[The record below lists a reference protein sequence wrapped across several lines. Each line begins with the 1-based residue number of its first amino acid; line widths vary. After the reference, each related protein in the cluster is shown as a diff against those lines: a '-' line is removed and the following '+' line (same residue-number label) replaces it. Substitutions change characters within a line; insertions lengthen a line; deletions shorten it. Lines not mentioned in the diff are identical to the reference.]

1 MHPSHIAI
9 RNPVFVFIMV
19 LVISIAGFQAYKS
32 IPREAAPDIQ
42 IPLLIVSIPFPGSS
56 PEDVE
61 SLISNKVEQELK
73 TIKNLKEISSTS
85 SEGVSVLTLEF
96 TSDFDISEARTKV
109 REKMDQIK
117 PDLPADAEDYQVTE
131 INLSE
136 QPLMILNLAGD
147 MGLLGLTELADDVKE
162 EIEGIPGILEV
173 RRAGGLEKEIRVY
186 VNPDKM
192 NYYKLALNQVSSSI
206 SNENTNLPGGT
217 ITMGPTKYM
226 IRVPG
231 EFINPEGINEALIS
245 APNQVPVRVRDI
257 AQVVFGYK
265 EVTSKSRL
273 DGLESVSLSIVKRSG
288 ENLLAIRNEVKSI
301 IQRLEKDYKEDVKF
315 SILSDQGEHVQQIV
329 KDLENNIL
337 TGFVLVFLVLLL
349 VMGISNAL
357 LVAVAIPLSFLVSMI
372 ILNVMGFTLNIVVL
386 FSLILSLGL
395 LVDNAIVIVENIYRH
410 RQAGKSRIEAAK
422 LGTKEIAIPVTT
434 STITTVAAFFPLIFM
449 PGIAGEFI
457 SFLPKTLIVT
467 LSSSLFVALIINAVF
482 CSTMMR
488 VKVNKEV
495 TSDFDELKLVDHS
508 KILRIYQM
516 ILRSVLRFRFVTV
529 IVFIFLFIGTFY
541 WYGTNTFPRKRI
553 EFFPKTEPSEAVVN
567 ITAPMGTTLEI
578 SDGYV
583 TSVEGYIEN
592 DMDKLDAVVA
602 NVGQRRGSGASSSG
616 STTTYLSHVV
626 LDFPS
631 WQNWV
636 EKPSE
641 IIKNLRQK
649 LVKMV
654 GVQVKLAEAQSG
666 PPTGKAFNLEVQGK
680 DFSKMI
686 DSVEKIKKRIKDIP
700 GLVDLTDDFD
710 RSRPELKV
718 IIDRDKASRLGFRA
732 RDIASTVRTAFNGKK
747 VSVFRDGT
755 EEYDIWVQLDQSFRK
770 NQSDLASLFIFTPT
784 GEPVRLSEIAKV
796 DTGPSY
802 GSIRHVD
809 TERTITISG
818 DAFRVPGPVL
828 VMKAQRVLKDL
839 ELPDGVRYKF
849 TGENKG
855 RQETQ
860 VFIGQALII
869 AICLILVVMIAQFN
883 SIALP
888 FIVITSVFMSVMG
901 VLLGLIVHDR
911 PFGIIMTG
919 VGTVALAGIVVNNV
933 IVMLDF
939 VVKLR
944 KRGFARNE
952 AMVLASAV
960 RFRPVLLTAVTTVIG
975 LAPMAMGMDIDFSRD
990 SPIVFGSESGSFW
1003 KSMALAIMYGLGVAT
1018 FLTLIM
1024 VPTLYSL
1031 IEDGRER
1038 IIRLLSKYIS
1048 FENLNEIKT
1057 TPKLNEIN

>member
-42 IPLLIVSIPFPGSS
+42 IPLLIVSIPFPGAS

-61 SLISNKVEQELK
+61 SLISNKAEQELK

-96 TSDFDISEARTKV
+96 TADFDISEARTKV

-147 MGLLGLTELADDVKE
+147 MGLLGLTELADEVKE
-162 EIEGIPGILEV
+162 EIEGITGILEV

-231 EFINPEGINEALIS
+231 EFVSPEGINEALIS

-288 ENLLAIRNEVKSI
+288 ENLLAIRDEVKSI

-315 SILSDQGEHVQQIV
+315 SILSDQGERVQQIV
-329 KDLENNIL
+329 KDLENNII

-410 RQAGKSRIEAAK
+410 RQAGRSRIEAAK

-508 KILRIYQM
+508 KILRVYQRT
-516 ILRSVLRFRFVTV
+516 LRGVLRFRFVTV

-654 GVQVKLAEAQSG
+654 GVQVKLVEAQSG
-666 PPTGKAFNLEVQGK
+666 PPTGKAFNLEVQGE

-686 DSVEKIKKRIKDIP
+686 DSVEIIKQRIKDIP

-770 NQSDLASLFIFTPT
+770 NQSDLASLFIFTPS

-828 VMKAQRVLKDL
+828 VMKAQQVLKDL

-860 VFIGQALII
+860 IFIGQALII

-944 KRGFARNE
+944 KQGFARNE

-1003 KSMALAIMYGLGVAT
+1003 KSMALAIMYGLSVAT
-1018 FLTLIM
+1018 FLTLFM

-1038 IIRLLSKYIS
+1038 LIRLLSKYIS
-1048 FENLNEIKT
+1048 FTNSNNIKA
-1057 TPKLNEIN
+1057 

>member
-61 SLISNKVEQELK
+61 SLISNKVEQDLK
-73 TIKNLKEISSTS
+73 TIKNLKKISSTS

-117 PDLPADAEDYQVTE
+117 PDLPSDAEDYQVTE

-147 MGLLGLTELADDVKE
+147 IGLLRLTELADEVKE
-162 EIEGIPGILEV
+162 EIEGVPGILEV

-231 EFINPEGINEALIS
+231 EFVSPEGINEAVIS
-245 APNQVPVRVRDI
+245 SPNQVPVRVGDI
-257 AQVVFGYK
+257 AEVVFGYK

-288 ENLLAIRNEVKSI
+288 ENLLAIRDEVKSI
-301 IQRLEKDYKEDVKF
+301 IKRLEKDYNEDVKF
-315 SILSDQGEHVQQIV
+315 SILSDQGERVQQIV
-329 KDLENNIL
+329 TDLENNII
-337 TGFVLVFLVLLL
+337 TGFILVFLVLLL

-457 SFLPKTLIVT
+457 GFLPKTLIVT

-488 VKVNKEV
+488 VKVSKEV

-508 KILRIYQM
+508 KILQIYQM
-516 ILRSVLRFRFVTV
+516 LLRGVLRHRFVT
-529 IVFIFLFIGTFY
+529 ILIFIFLFVGTFY

-553 EFFPKTEPSEAVVN
+553 EFFPKNEPSEAVVN

-583 TSVEGYIEN
+583 NSVEGYIEN
-592 DMDKLDAVVA
+592 DKDKLDAVVA

-626 LDFPS
+626 LDFPR
-631 WQNWV
+631 WQDWV

-666 PPTGKAFNLEVQGK
+666 PPTGKAFNLEVQGD

-686 DSVEKIKKRIKDIP
+686 SAVEKIKKRIKDIP

-770 NQSDLASLFIFTPT
+770 NQSDLASLFIFTPS

-809 TERTITISG
+809 TERTISISG

-828 VMKAQRVLKDL
+828 VMKAQRILKGI
-839 ELPDGVRYKF
+839 ELPDGVQYKF

-855 RQETQ
+855 RKETQ
-860 VFIGQALII
+860 KFIGQARFI

-888 FIVITSVFMSVMG
+888 LIVLTSVFMSVMG
-901 VLLGLIVHDR
+901 VFLGLIVHDR

-939 VVKLR
+939 VVRLR
-944 KRGFARNE
+944 KQGFARNE
-952 AMVLASAV
+952 AMILASAV
-960 RFRPVLLTAVTTVIG
+960 RFRPILLTAVTTVIG
-975 LAPMAMGMDIDFSRD
+975 LAPLAIGMDIDFSRD
-990 SPIVFGSESGSFW
+990 SPIVFGAEILKFW

-1018 FLTLIM
+1018 FLTLFM

-1038 IIRLLSKYIS
+1038 INKLLSKYFS
-1048 FENLNEIKT
+1048 FQNINEIKT
-1057 TPKLNEIN
+1057 VSDVN

>member
-9 RNPVFVFIMV
+9 RNPVFVFVMV
-19 LVISIAGFQAYKS
+19 LVISIAGFQAYKT

-42 IPLLIVSIPFPGSS
+42 IPLLIVSIPFPGAT

-61 SLISNKVEQELK
+61 SLITNKVEQELK
-73 TIKNLKEISSTS
+73 TIKNLEEISSTS

-96 TSDFDISEARTKV
+96 TSDFEISEARTKV

-117 PDLPADAEDYQVTE
+117 PDLPADAEDYQISE

-136 QPLMILNLAGD
+136 RPLMILNLAGD
-147 MGLLGLTELADDVKE
+147 MGLLGLTELADEVKE

-192 NYYKLALNQVSSSI
+192 NYYKLALNQVSSAI

-231 EFINPEGINEALIS
+231 EFISPEGINEALIS

-257 AQVVFGYK
+257 AKVVFSYK

-288 ENLLAIRNEVKSI
+288 ENLLAIRDEVKSI
-301 IQRLEKDYKEDVKF
+301 IKRLEKDYKEDVKF
-315 SILSDQGEHVQQIV
+315 SILSDQGERVQQIV
-329 KDLENNIL
+329 KDLENNII

-357 LVAVAIPLSFLVSMI
+357 LVAIAIPLSFLVSMI

-410 RQAGKSRIEAAK
+410 RQAGRSRIEAAL

-467 LSSSLFVALIINAVF
+467 LSSSLFVALIINSVF

-488 VKVNKEV
+488 VKVSKEV

-508 KILRIYQM
+508 KILRGYQVA
-516 ILRSVLRFRFVTV
+516 LRGVLRFRFVTV
-529 IVFIFLFIGTFY
+529 MVFIFLFIGTFY
-541 WYGTNTFPRKRI
+541 WYATNTFPRKRV

-583 TSVEGYIEN
+583 TLVEGYIED

-654 GVQVKLAEAQSG
+654 GVQVKLAESQSG
-666 PPTGKAFNLEVQGK
+666 PPTGKAFNLEVQGE

-686 DSVEKIKKRIKDIP
+686 DSVEIIKQRIKDIP
-700 GLVDLTDDFD
+700 GLVDLSDDFD

-755 EEYDIWVQLDQSFRK
+755 EEYDIWVQLDQSFRR
-770 NQSDLASLFIFTPT
+770 NQSDLSSLFIYTSS

-802 GSIRHVD
+802 GSIRHTD
-809 TERTITISG
+809 TDRTITISG

-828 VMKAQRVLKDL
+828 VMKAQKALKDL
-839 ELPDGVRYKF
+839 ELPDGVQYKF

-855 RQETQ
+855 RKETQ
-860 VFIGQALII
+860 MFLGKAVLIAIGLII
-869 AICLILVVMIAQFN
+869 IVMVAQFN

-888 FIVITSVFMSVMG
+888 LIVITSVFMSVMG

-919 VGTVALAGIVVNNV
+919 VGTVALAGIVVNNA

-944 KRGFARNE
+944 KRGFGRNE
-952 AMVLASAV
+952 AMILASAV
-960 RFRPVLLTAVTTVIG
+960 RFRPVLLTAITTIIG
-975 LAPMAMGMDIDFSRD
+975 LAPIAMGMDIDFSRD
-990 SPIVFGSESGSFW
+990 SPVVFGSASASFW
-1003 KSMALAIMYGLGVAT
+1003 KAMALAIMYGLGVAT
-1018 FLTLIM
+1018 FLTLFM

-1038 IIRLLSKYIS
+1038 LIKLLSKYTS
-1048 FENLNEIKT
+1048 FENSNNIKAES
-1057 TPKLNEIN
+1057 KLN

>member
-42 IPLLIVSIPFPGSS
+42 IPLLIVSIPFPGAS

-61 SLISNKVEQELK
+61 SLISNKAEQELK

-96 TSDFDISEARTKV
+96 TADFDISEARTKV

-117 PDLPADAEDYQVTE
+117 PDLPADTEDYQVTE

-147 MGLLGLTELADDVKE
+147 LGLLGLTELADEVKE

-231 EFINPEGINEALIS
+231 EFVSPEGINEALIS

-288 ENLLAIRNEVKSI
+288 ENLLAIRDEVKSI
-301 IQRLEKDYKEDVKF
+301 IQRLEKNYKEDVKF
-315 SILSDQGEHVQQIV
+315 SILSDQGERVQQIV
-329 KDLENNIL
+329 KDLENNII

-357 LVAVAIPLSFLVSMI
+357 LVAIAIPLSFLVSMI

-410 RQAGKSRIEAAK
+410 RQAGRSRIEAAK

-631 WQNWV
+631 WQDWV

-641 IIKNLRQK
+641 IIKNLRRK
-649 LVKMV
+649 LVNMV

-666 PPTGKAFNLEVQGK
+666 PPTGKAFNLEVQGD

-686 DSVEKIKKRIKDIP
+686 DAVEKIKKRIKDIP

-770 NQSDLASLFIFTPT
+770 NQSDLASLFIFTPS

-828 VMKAQRVLKDL
+828 VMKAQQVLKDL

-860 VFIGQALII
+860 IFIGQALII

-944 KRGFARNE
+944 KQGFARNE

-1038 IIRLLSKYIS
+1038 LIRLLSKYIS
-1048 FENLNEIKT
+1048 FTNSNNIKA
-1057 TPKLNEIN
+1057 

>member
-9 RNPVFVFIMV
+9 RNPVFVFVMV

-42 IPLLIVSIPFPGSS
+42 IPLLIVSIPFPGAT

-61 SLISNKVEQELK
+61 SLITNKVEQELK
-73 TIKNLKEISSTS
+73 TIKNLEEISSTS

-96 TSDFDISEARTKV
+96 TSDFEISEARTKV

-117 PDLPADAEDYQVTE
+117 PDLPADAEDYQISE

-136 QPLMILNLAGD
+136 RPLMILNLAGD
-147 MGLLGLTELADDVKE
+147 MGLLGLTELADEVKE

-192 NYYKLALNQVSSSI
+192 NYYKLALNQVSSAI

-231 EFINPEGINEALIS
+231 EFISPEGINEALIS

-257 AQVVFGYK
+257 AKVVFSYK

-288 ENLLAIRNEVKSI
+288 ENLLAIRDEVKSI
-301 IQRLEKDYKEDVKF
+301 IKRLEKDFKEDVKF
-315 SILSDQGEHVQQIV
+315 SILSDQGERVQQIV
-329 KDLENNIL
+329 KDLENNII

-357 LVAVAIPLSFLVSMI
+357 LVAIAIPLSFLVSMI

-410 RQAGKSRIEAAK
+410 RQAGKSRIEAAL

-467 LSSSLFVALIINAVF
+467 LSSSLFVALIINSVF

-488 VKVNKEV
+488 VKVSKEV

-508 KILRIYQM
+508 KILRGYQVA
-516 ILRSVLRFRFVTV
+516 LRGVLRFRFVTV
-529 IVFIFLFIGTFY
+529 MVFIFLFIGTFY
-541 WYGTNTFPRKRI
+541 WYATNTFPRKRV

-583 TSVEGYIEN
+583 TLVEGYIED

-654 GVQVKLAEAQSG
+654 GVQVKLAESQSG
-666 PPTGKAFNLEVQGK
+666 PPTGKAFNLEVQGE

-686 DSVEKIKKRIKDIP
+686 DSVEIIKQRIKDIP
-700 GLVDLTDDFD
+700 GLVDLSDDFD

-755 EEYDIWVQLDQSFRK
+755 EEYDIWVQLDQSFRR
-770 NQSDLASLFIFTPT
+770 NQSDLSSLFIYTSS

-802 GSIRHVD
+802 GSIRHTD
-809 TERTITISG
+809 TDRTITISG

-828 VMKAQRVLKDL
+828 VMKAQKALKDL
-839 ELPDGVRYKF
+839 ELPDGVQYKF

-855 RQETQ
+855 RKETQ
-860 VFIGQALII
+860 MFLGKAVLIAIGLII
-869 AICLILVVMIAQFN
+869 IVMVAQFN

-888 FIVITSVFMSVMG
+888 LIVITSVFMSVMG

-919 VGTVALAGIVVNNV
+919 VGTVALAGIVVNNA

-944 KRGFARNE
+944 KRGFGRNE
-952 AMVLASAV
+952 AMILASAV
-960 RFRPVLLTAVTTVIG
+960 RFRPVLLTAITTIIG
-975 LAPMAMGMDIDFSRD
+975 LAPIAMGMDIDFSRD
-990 SPIVFGSESGSFW
+990 SPVVFGSASASFW
-1003 KSMALAIMYGLGVAT
+1003 KAMALAIMYGLGVAT
-1018 FLTLIM
+1018 FLTLFM

-1038 IIRLLSKYIS
+1038 LIKLLSKYTS
-1048 FENLNEIKT
+1048 FENSNNIKAES
-1057 TPKLNEIN
+1057 KLN

>member
-19 LVISIAGFQAYKS
+19 LVISIAGFKAYKS

-42 IPLLIVSIPFPGSS
+42 IPLLIVSIPFPGAS

-147 MGLLGLTELADDVKE
+147 MGLLGLTELADEVKE

-186 VNPDKM
+186 VNPDKL

-231 EFINPEGINEALIS
+231 EFISPEGINEALIS
-245 APNQVPVRVRDI
+245 APNQVPVRVKDI

-288 ENLLAIRNEVKSI
+288 ENLLAIRDEVKSI

-315 SILSDQGEHVQQIV
+315 SILSDQGERVQQIV
-329 KDLENNIL
+329 KDLENNII

-357 LVAVAIPLSFLVSMI
+357 LVAIAIPLSFLVSMI

-410 RQAGKSRIEAAK
+410 RQAGKSRIEAAM

-467 LSSSLFVALIINAVF
+467 LSSSLFVALIINSVL

-508 KILRIYQM
+508 KILRVYQRT
-516 ILRSVLRFRFVTV
+516 LRGVLRFRFVTV
-529 IVFIFLFIGTFY
+529 MVFIFLFIGTFY
-541 WYGTNTFPRKRI
+541 WYGTNTFPRKRV
-553 EFFPKTEPSEAVVN
+553 EFFPKTEPSEAIVN
-567 ITAPMGTTLEI
+567 ITAPMGTTLDI

-583 TSVEGYIEN
+583 TSVEGYIES

-654 GVQVKLAEAQSG
+654 GVQVKLVEAQSG
-666 PPTGKAFNLEVQGK
+666 PPTGKAFNLEVQGE

-686 DSVEKIKKRIKDIP
+686 NSVEIIKQKIKDIP

-770 NQSDLASLFIFTPT
+770 NQSDLASLFIFTSS

-828 VMKAQRVLKDL
+828 VMKAQQALKDL

-860 VFIGQALII
+860 IFIGQALII

-944 KRGFARNE
+944 KQGFARNE

-1003 KSMALAIMYGLGVAT
+1003 KSMALAIMYGLSVAT
-1018 FLTLIM
+1018 FLTLFM

-1038 IIRLLSKYIS
+1038 LIRLLSKYIS
-1048 FENLNEIKT
+1048 FENSNNIKAEL
-1057 TPKLNEIN
+1057 KLN

>member
-9 RNPVFVFIMV
+9 RNPVFVFVMV
-19 LVISIAGFQAYKS
+19 LVISIAGFQAYKT

-42 IPLLIVSIPFPGSS
+42 IPLLIVSIPFPGAT

-61 SLISNKVEQELK
+61 SLITNKVEQELK
-73 TIKNLKEISSTS
+73 TIKNLEEISSTS

-96 TSDFDISEARTKV
+96 TSDFEISEARTKV

-117 PDLPADAEDYQVTE
+117 PDLPADAEDYQISE

-136 QPLMILNLAGD
+136 RPLMILNLAGD
-147 MGLLGLTELADDVKE
+147 MGLLGLTELADEVKE

-192 NYYKLALNQVSSSI
+192 NYYKLALNQVSSAI

-231 EFINPEGINEALIS
+231 EFISPEGINEALIS

-257 AQVVFGYK
+257 AKVVFSYK

-288 ENLLAIRNEVKSI
+288 ENLLAIRDEVKSI
-301 IQRLEKDYKEDVKF
+301 IKRLEKDYKEDVKF
-315 SILSDQGEHVQQIV
+315 SILSDQGERVQQIV
-329 KDLENNIL
+329 KDLENNII

-357 LVAVAIPLSFLVSMI
+357 LVAIAIPLSFLVSMI

-410 RQAGKSRIEAAK
+410 RQAGKSRIEAAL

-467 LSSSLFVALIINAVF
+467 LSSSLFVALIINSVF

-488 VKVNKEV
+488 VKVSKEV

-508 KILRIYQM
+508 KILRGYQVA
-516 ILRSVLRFRFVTV
+516 LRGVLRFRFVTV
-529 IVFIFLFIGTFY
+529 MVFIFLFIGTFY
-541 WYGTNTFPRKRI
+541 WYATNTFPRKRV

-583 TSVEGYIEN
+583 TLVEGYIED

-654 GVQVKLAEAQSG
+654 GVQVKLAESQSG
-666 PPTGKAFNLEVQGK
+666 PPTGKAFNLEVQGE

-686 DSVEKIKKRIKDIP
+686 DSVEIIKQRIKDIP
-700 GLVDLTDDFD
+700 GLVDLSDDFD

-755 EEYDIWVQLDQSFRK
+755 EEYDIWVQLDQSFRR
-770 NQSDLASLFIFTPT
+770 NQSDLSSLFIYTSS

-802 GSIRHVD
+802 GSIRHTD
-809 TERTITISG
+809 TDRTITISG

-828 VMKAQRVLKDL
+828 VMKAQKALKDL
-839 ELPDGVRYKF
+839 ELPDGVQYKF

-855 RQETQ
+855 RKETQ
-860 VFIGQALII
+860 MFLGKAVLIAIGLII
-869 AICLILVVMIAQFN
+869 IVMVAQFN

-888 FIVITSVFMSVMG
+888 LIVITSVFMSVMG

-919 VGTVALAGIVVNNV
+919 VGTVALAGIVVNNA

-944 KRGFARNE
+944 KRGFGRNE
-952 AMVLASAV
+952 AMILASAV
-960 RFRPVLLTAVTTVIG
+960 RFRPVLLTAITTITG
-975 LAPMAMGMDIDFSRD
+975 LAPIAMGMDIDFSRD
-990 SPIVFGSESGSFW
+990 SPVVFGSASASFW
-1003 KSMALAIMYGLGVAT
+1003 KAMALAIMYGLGVAT
-1018 FLTLIM
+1018 FLTLFM

-1038 IIRLLSKYIS
+1038 LIKLLSKYTS
-1048 FENLNEIKT
+1048 FENSNNIKAES
-1057 TPKLNEIN
+1057 KLN